1 MGSTRKI
8 TCKSFLEELTDY
20 IDDELGQELRI
31 TLEAHLAK
39 CPDCW
44 VTFDE
49 TRRTVEI
56 SRSVECHPLPD
67 EVHQRLLDALES
79 RWRGNQE

>member
-20 IDDELGQELRI
+20 VDDELGQDLRI

-39 CPDCW
+39 CPNCW
-44 VTFDE
+44 VTLDE

-67 EVHQRLLDALES
+67 EVHQRLLDVLES
-79 RWRGNQE
+79 RWRRDQE

>member
-1 MGSTRKI
+1 MGNTRKI
-8 TCKSFLEELTDY
+8 TCKSFL
-20 IDDELGQELRI
+20 DELSDFVDGELSQELRI
-31 TLEAHLAK
+31 SLEAHLAK

-44 VTFDE
+44 VTLDE

-67 EVHQRLLDALES
+67 DVHQRLLSALDS
-79 RWRGNQE
+79 RWQGSQD

>member
-20 IDDELGQELRI
+20 VDDELGQELRI

-39 CPDCW
+39 CPNCW
-44 VTFDE
+44 VTLDE

-79 RWRGNQE
+79 HWRGSQE

>member
-20 IDDELGQELRI
+20 VDDELGQELRI
-31 TLEAHLAK
+31 ILEAHLAK
-39 CPDCW
+39 CPNCW
-44 VTFDE
+44 VTLDE

-67 EVHQRLLDALES
+67 EVHQRLLDVLES
-79 RWRGNQE
+79 HWRGSRE

>member
-1 MGSTRKI
+1 MGTTHKI
-8 TCKSFLEELTDY
+8 TCKSLLEELSGYVDG
-20 IDDELGQELRI
+20 ELSQELRVS
-31 TLEAHLAK
+31 LEAHLAK

-49 TRRTVEI
+49 TQRTVEI

-67 EVHQRLLDALES
+67 DVHQRLLSVLES
-79 RWRGNQE
+79 RWQGSRE